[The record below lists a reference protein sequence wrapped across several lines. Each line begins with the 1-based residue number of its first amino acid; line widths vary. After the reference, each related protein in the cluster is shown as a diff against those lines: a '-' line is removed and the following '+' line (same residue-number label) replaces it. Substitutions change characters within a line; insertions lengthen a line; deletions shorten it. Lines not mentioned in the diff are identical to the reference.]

1 VLVSLSKNFVSPTH
15 HTRVIA
21 LLATPIPRRLTRRT
35 IHQFD
40 DGDWRF
46 CVHRYRYQFRN
57 AIHSYHHQLIE
68 SGSFKQLLPFSMKYT
83 RARARALLFI
93 GIIICQGLPSISSFV
108 HSPIPTSTRS
118 TFLSPLF
125 KAAAHQQQPEFDEVA
140 YEIDRLEKDAQAMDA
155 MKEVAE
161 NEFAK
166 LRTPWK
172 WDIRK
177 RIWDMMEEKD
187 IARFPRPVHHRIPN
201 FVGAEL
207 AAARLADLAEF
218 QQARWIKVNPD
229 TPQRAV
235 RHAVLAQGKTLLTP
249 QPRLRTGF
257 FSTIQ
262 MNTLP
267 SLVKIDECTNSK
279 GVTKWGTPVTLND
292 KYTVDL
298 VVVGSTAVCPET
310 GARVGKGEGFA
321 ELEWGILSA
330 QGNLDPATTLVVTTV
345 HDEQI
350 VNDIPAGA
358 LTKHDVPVDIIV
370 TPTKVIRVPN
380 RAPKPS
386 GVFWDLLSPQKL
398 AQIRVLRQLKQ
409 EIEESQGKPLPSGP
423 DEVLP
428 PVAKKSG
435 KPNKNKES
443 VQQRKRS
450 PRSVDS
456 KKDDSRDA

>member
-1 VLVSLSKNFVSPTH
+1 
-15 HTRVIA
+15 
-21 LLATPIPRRLTRRT
+21 
-35 IHQFD
+35 
-40 DGDWRF
+40 
-46 CVHRYRYQFRN
+46 
-57 AIHSYHHQLIE
+57 
-68 SGSFKQLLPFSMKYT
+68 MKKYS
-83 RARARALLFI
+83 RARALLFI
-93 GIIICQGLPSISSFV
+93 GICVRLPSVSSFV
-108 HSPIPTSTRS
+108 HHSPIISTSSTRS
-118 TFLSPLF
+118 TSAGVSPF
-125 KAAAHQQQPEFDEVA
+125 KALSAAKQQEFDEVA
-140 YEIDRLEKDAQAMDA
+140 YEKDRLQKDAQAMDA
-155 MKEVAE
+155 MKDVAE
-161 NEFAK
+161 DEFAK

-172 WDIRK
+172 WEIRK

-218 QQARWIKVNPD
+218 QQSKCIKVNPD

-262 MNTLP
+262 MDTLP
-267 SLVKIDECTNSK
+267 SLVEINDCTTSK
-279 GVTKWGTPVTLND
+279 GVAKWGMPVTLDD

-350 VNDIPAGA
+350 VNDIPPGA
-358 LTKHDVPVDIIV
+358 LTKHDVPVDVIV

-386 GVFWDLLSPQKL
+386 GVYWDLLSPQKL

-409 EIEESQGKPLPSGP
+409 EIEEREGKPLPSGP

-428 PVAKKSG
+428 PIAKKSG
-435 KPNKNKES
+435 KPNSKKGGG
-443 VQQRKRS
+443 QRKKKS
-450 PRSVDS
+450 PRS
-456 KKDDSRDA
+456 DDSSS